1 MNWLQILGPT
11 LLMIAGG
18 IITWLFKSRVEEL
31 RATEEKLRD
40 QQRKIYL
47 EILDPYIRLF
57 AELKTKGSSV
67 QALRKM
73 ISYEL

>member
-1 MNWLQILGPT
+1 
-11 LLMIAGG
+11 MIAGG